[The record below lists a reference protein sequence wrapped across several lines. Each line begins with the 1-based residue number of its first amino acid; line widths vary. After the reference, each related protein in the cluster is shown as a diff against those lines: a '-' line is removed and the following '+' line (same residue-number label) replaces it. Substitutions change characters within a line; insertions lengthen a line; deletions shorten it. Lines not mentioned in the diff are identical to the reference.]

1 MRRHKRCV
9 FNPWVRKIP
18 WRRNRQPPPVFSPG
32 KFHGQRS
39 LEVYN
44 PWVHIE
50 SNTTG
55 CVHIHMYNNGFS
67 SLSKNRTCRY
77 LMKIIGN
84 IILLIKV
91 FFYKV
96 KIAWTCF
103 QSSCYC
109 CLVAQSCSTLC
120 DPMDCSPPGSS
131 VHGIP
136 QARIVEWVAISFSR
150 GSSQLRDRTCISWVP
165 CTGWLVL
172 YHWATREAHI
182 NCIGQS

>member
-1 MRRHKRCV
+1 MRRHKRCM

-18 WRRNRQPPPVFSPG
+18 WRRKWQPTPVFSPG

-44 PWVHIE
+44 PWGHRE

-67 SLSKNRTCRY
+67 SLSKTRTCWY

-91 FFYKV
+91 FYKV
-96 KIAWTCF
+96 KITWTCF

-109 CLVAQSCSTLC
+109 CLVAQSCSSLC
-120 DPMDCSPPGSS
+120 DPVDCTPPSSS

-136 QARIVEWVAISFSR
+136 QAIIVKWVSISFSK
-150 GSSQLRDRTCISWVP
+150 GSSRPRDQTHVSCFVCELFTTEP
-165 CTGWLVL
+165 G
-172 YHWATREAHI
+172 
-182 NCIGQS
+182 